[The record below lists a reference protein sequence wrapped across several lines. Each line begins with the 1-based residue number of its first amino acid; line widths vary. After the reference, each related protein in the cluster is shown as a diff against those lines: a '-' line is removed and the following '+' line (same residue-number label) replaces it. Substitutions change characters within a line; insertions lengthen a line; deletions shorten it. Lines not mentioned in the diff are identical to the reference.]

1 MELSEEEKLPR
12 IEMHAIDVKTTIF
25 SCEVNLIK
33 LGFHKVLELSNTR
46 NELVILSII
55 KFLLVGSFCISPS
68 GYLDYLY
75 SFFFSCFNVQS
86 FLYLSNINTFTQNIQ
101 FMFYAIIIA
110 FLIFHSSLDK

>member
-75 SFFFSCFNVQS
+75 SFFFLVLMCNHFFI
-86 FLYLSNINTFTQNIQ
+86 FLT
-101 FMFYAIIIA
+101 
-110 FLIFHSSLDK
+110 LIPSLKISSLCFMQLS